1 MSNRAPLR
9 LYAAVILLFL
19 ATVGHGQV
27 LDDPMRPST
36 ARPATSASV
45 VRMEPEPARFD
56 PARYE
61 VQSLYVM
68 DQVRRAVISGRTY
81 HIGDNLGEAE
91 IIAID
96 ATQVVVQAHGT
107 RFRLPLAQSG
117 ATFRIMEKGE

>member
-1 MSNRAPLR
+1 MFNRAHVR
-9 LYAAVILLFL
+9 LPAIVVLLGLTAV
-19 ATVGHGQV
+19 VNGQV

-36 ARPATSASV
+36 ARPATPVSA
-45 VRMEPEPARFD
+45 VRVEPEPERFD

-68 DQVRRAVISGRTY
+68 DQVRRAEISGRTY
-81 HIGDNLGEAE
+81 HIGDDLGAAE